1 MLDVNIIRF
10 VRISIIKA
18 LLRGSK
24 ETEDTDYAG
33 IELTDIYI
41 YIHIHTQPPLSNY
54 FLLTVSVKNLG
65 VIPESSLSLR
75 PHTYKL
81 LTKSAGIIFKIFNI
95 PRIQKPF
102 LSLPPIPLG
111 PNIIFYCLSFYNN
124 LLASLLGNPYHYTP
138 FY

>member
-41 YIHIHTQPPLSNY
+41 YIYTHT
-54 FLLTVSVKNLG
+54 
-65 VIPESSLSLR
+65 
-75 PHTYKL
+75 HTAP
-81 LTKSAGIIFKIFNI
+81 T
-95 PRIQKPF
+95 
-102 LSLPPIPLG
+102 
-111 PNIIFYCLSFYNN
+111 
-124 LLASLLGNPYHYTP
+124 
-138 FY
+138 